1 MEPFVIKD
9 DKVNV
14 AEIMEHIRQQIEK
27 KKRVLYTEEEL
38 EDLAK
43 AKLRSYIHS
52 SEVRSSFA
60 EELHAL
66 NAEWNISISL
76 ESLYKSHPNLY
87 GRLIYRIRKLLRPV
101 TRFFMNIDV
110 LFPEFHKQS
119 KLNLNYAHL
128 LHNLILEL
136 TKLRLEHDELKSR
149 LDNLNER
156 LQMQTQRE
164 RTLEKMVVFKQTTS
178 RRKGAKRGESSPEK
192 HKK

>member
-38 EDLAK
+38 EELAK
-43 AKLRSYIHS
+43 TKLSSYIHS

-60 EELHAL
+60 EELQAL
-66 NAEWNISISL
+66 KADWNISISL

-87 GRLIYRIRKLLRPV
+87 GRIIYRIRKLLRPLV
-101 TRFFMNIDV
+101 KFFMNIDV

-119 KLNLNYAHL
+119 KLNLNFAHL

-149 LDNLNER
+149 LDELNRR
-156 LQMQTQRE
+156 LELQNKRE
-164 RTLEKMVVFKQTTS
+164 RTLEKMVVFKKTAPPG
-178 RRKGAKRGESSPEK
+178 KGTEKKESSPDK
-192 HKK
+192 DKR